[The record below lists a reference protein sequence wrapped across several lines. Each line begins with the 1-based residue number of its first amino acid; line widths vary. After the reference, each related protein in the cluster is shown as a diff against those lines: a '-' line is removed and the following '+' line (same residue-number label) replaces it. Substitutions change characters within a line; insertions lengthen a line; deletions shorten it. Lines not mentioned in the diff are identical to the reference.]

1 MKTVAIATVIAA
13 VALGAAGTASAED
26 HVCVWTGLDW
36 ACGNGKT
43 FTRHFSQ
50 QQGPNIAVV
59 PQRTAVMPA
68 REPTF
73 YSPPGP
79 R

>member
-1 MKTVAIATVIAA
+1 MKTVAMAAVIAA
-13 VALGAAGTASAED
+13 VALGTAGAARAED
-26 HVCVWTGLDW
+26 RVCVWTGLDW

-43 FTRHFSQ
+43 FTQHFSRER
-50 QQGPNIAVV
+50 GPNIAVV
-59 PQRTAVMPA
+59 PQRTTVMPA

-73 YSPPGP
+73 YSPPGA